1 MAEYALVI
9 GAVTIIGLF
18 TGYQHIG
25 NIIANTINTVAGLL

>member
-9 GAVTIIGLF
+9 AGVAIVALF

-25 NIIANTINTVAGLL
+25 NFIGATINTVIGF